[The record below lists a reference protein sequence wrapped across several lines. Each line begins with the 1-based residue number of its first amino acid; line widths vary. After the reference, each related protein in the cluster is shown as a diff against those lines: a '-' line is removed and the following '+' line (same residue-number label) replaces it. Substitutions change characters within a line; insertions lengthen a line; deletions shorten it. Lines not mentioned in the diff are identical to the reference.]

1 MFYLKHK
8 GRRLEIHDD
17 NVYTRCP
24 QCGKERVVD
33 LQEILSSGDGDLYGT
48 AIFCSSCLE
57 KHKKEIKLQELGLH
71 ASEIESIARRHN
83 TSSDEVKGIV
93 TSGLE
98 HGFDV
103 KTCLIG
109 ARLALSLSDGV
120 EEYFTAEEAAA
131 VMGTDEQ
138 TAVQALEKAG
148 VSPARI
154 TTLPGFEWL
163 LGK

>member
-1 MFYLKHK
+1 M
-8 GRRLEIHDD
+8 
-17 NVYTRCP
+17 
-24 QCGKERVVD
+24 
-33 LQEILSSGDGDLYGT
+33 
-48 AIFCSSCLE
+48 
-57 KHKKEIKLQELGLH
+57 
-71 ASEIESIARRHN
+71 
-83 TSSDEVKGIV
+83 KGIV
-93 TSGLE
+93 ISGLG

-138 TAVQALEKAG
+138 TAAQALENVG
-148 VSPARI
+148 VSQARI

>member
-1 MFYLKHK
+1 MRQRTCCRSARNFIVW
-8 GRRLEIHDD
+8 RRRSIRNRYFLFELL
-17 NVYTRCP
+17 
-24 QCGKERVVD
+24 GKA
-33 LQEILSSGDGDLYGT
+33 Q
-48 AIFCSSCLE
+48 
-57 KHKKEIKLQELGLH
+57 KEIKLQELGLH

-93 TSGLE
+93 ISGLE

-138 TAVQALEKAG
+138 TAVQEMEKAG

>member
-8 GRRLEIHDD
+8 GKRLEIHDD

-48 AIFCSSCLE
+48 AIFCSRCSVERVKKIHREELE
-57 KHKKEIKLQELGLH
+57 PY
-71 ASEIESIARRHN
+71 ASKIDAIARRHDTN
-83 TSSDEVKGIV
+83 VDEVKRIV
-93 TSGLE
+93 ISGLDR
-98 HGFDV
+98 GLDV
-103 KTCLIG
+103 KSCLIG
-109 ARLALSLSDGV
+109 ARLALSLSDGI

-131 VMGTDEQ
+131 VLGTDEQ
-138 TAVQALEKAG
+138 TAAQEMEKAG
-148 VSPARI
+148 VSPVRI